1 MASADVDVGYIA
13 GHLGLDQ
20 LAITSLA
27 TEPSADQVSLL
38 LRAVAA
44 KAHEYDELYAAKLQA
59 DIELEAAVRSSES
72 RLQTYKATADN
83 ALKELQEM
91 RQKLKEEETNHHS
104 LDNQLQTL
112 KAKNSDHV
120 AEVKALTNQIET
132 LQASNRT
139 NLTIIES
146 HNRRDES
153 VADELSKQHQ
163 RNVELGRQ
171 LATLQQSEQTAK
183 GQLSSA
189 KYREESLKQQLDM
202 AQRNAEWLENELKTK
217 TDEGLKHRKEKGARI
232 AELQQECED
241 ARAQA
246 DNLRRSEQQLRER
259 LDAMQSRADE
269 ALVKLQK
276 QEAAFASMV
285 ESYKSEIEDQ
295 QRLVDMS
302 SQLSQKHQSRVRELE
317 SEKERLKDNYEN
329 ELRRVRLELEQE
341 RNTTSEM
348 EEKIGKLEAELDELQ
363 LRVSQARQAGPPT
376 QESLAQ
382 QSSAPQT
389 PRANGSAVVNH
400 AMSPFATPGSIRNK
414 GVLSATQAID
424 QLYQVKGQL
433 VSEKRRNQQLSE
445 ELDNVIAALEAKA
458 PEVQELQAEND
469 TLRNEISRMS
479 ELSQQSFEER
489 DAARKAARKAEAA
502 LATTQ
507 TETKIL
513 KVQLRDL
520 GTQIQMLV
528 FNVYALEKGMDQ
540 LSDEEKYR
548 LSQLEK
554 GEISEEALSD
564 MSDTHQFITQKLVV
578 FKDVKSLRE
587 KNQELLRITRE
598 LAEQLESEETLAAK
612 HQAMMD
618 HEKVVQLERELQHM
632 AEESK
637 SAKNTMESYKME
649 RDMFR
654 RILQQRGT
662 GAGGADD
669 SLRRSSI
676 DGSSQRPP
684 LASIEGDQA
693 EALNEALRKLQS
705 EYDHFRDAQEDV
717 RKDLRNQI
725 ETLSH
730 DRNALQT
737 ERIKLQ
743 GEVRV
748 ESERRDML
756 QSNYVALQSEN
767 TELRK
772 QSQTLLSTTAK
783 QDLRTQQVAE
793 ELVDTKGLLDS
804 MRNETANLKAE
815 KKLWK
820 EIQDRMSKDN
830 EGLIEEKNRLNNL
843 LATHQNLENERSL
856 ADGEARRKAQDKIDA
871 LERELSETQRKLSN
885 EVGENKE
892 LQMRKEFETKQLQSR
907 IDELL
912 ASLSQLREEHV
923 GIKTTKEHLQ
933 ARVDELTVELR
944 NAEQRME
951 RLQPR
956 PTPRSSLAV
965 DHSQR
970 EHELE
975 AQVGE
980 LTSDISDVKRDLD
993 LATTQLANAKEQAE
1007 QYRQLSQGSEEALE
1021 DLRASQDQYRQ
1032 EMELLIS
1039 EKDGRIRELEQRID
1053 DVCAELSRSNSE
1065 LSALRDSQAEVT
1077 RRHEDEKNII
1087 QDELNRLREESAKHA
1102 EATRFHQQDL
1112 RAQADIATKAQE
1124 DYEQELVKH
1133 AEAARLVQQLRGEYN
1148 ELKSQTASLRAE
1160 ADSARMTLAQSESSW
1175 DEQRQRLEQ
1184 EMADLLTRREDVNK
1198 QNKLLH
1204 EQLEGLTA
1212 QVSAMQ
1218 QSHGDA
1224 DNDEAMSPVPV
1235 GNALE
1240 GLRELNGYLRR
1251 EKEILEVQ
1259 YDLKTQ
1265 ESKRLH
1271 QQLQYVQGQLD
1282 ETRLKLDQERVQ
1294 TSQAGRGSLAHKDL
1308 MEKLNELNLYRES
1321 SAALRSEN
1329 VQLKDQVT
1337 EKGKL
1342 VEELEAKI
1350 QPLEAEIGNLSTT
1363 KSYLEEEI
1371 KQVQDDRDRWQ
1382 KRTESIL
1389 TKYGRVDPE
1398 EMETLKKTIEELT
1411 QERDALKDGEQPLQA
1426 KVTEMEQLLETERE
1440 SWANSRSRMTDQFKE
1455 RSKRLTG
1462 EKNELVQRN
1471 IDLSEKV
1478 TALTE
1483 ELEQAQKLTEAA
1495 VGEKTEMEQQAEGL
1509 RQETEELRQRAQPSE
1524 SSAQQVQ
1531 SAQVTQQL
1539 EERLAN
1545 IQKELESV
1553 TAQKLGAEQQVER
1566 LRTEMQAAIV
1576 ERDEAKQ
1583 QLQRAEASQ
1592 QQSSS
1597 SSSAEQVQQMPEPSS
1612 SSSPP
1617 SGTQVAPEGAP
1628 LSISAEEKAALEAKV
1643 AEAEAKAAEFEEKA
1657 NEVETRLQQTIKER
1671 CDKMRDSLN
1680 VKLKESRAKMDEQ
1693 FKQKD
1698 EEFKLRLE
1706 QEKLVWQ
1713 AEKAASNPGPSDKEH
1728 NTRAKDATNA
1738 PSTPATGSTVAD
1750 LSQLDDA
1757 EIRQFLSTNATVKSI
1772 IGANIKKRLEVE
1784 NERTKADIEAKI
1796 AAAREQAQLMESKKS
1811 VLRLNIA
1818 NNKVATATTK
1828 IGIVEKA
1835 ASETPQ
1841 RPVVEV
1847 WEEIKKVK
1855 GAPGAGTGAGSAPDV
1870 PETPVKSASTGTRG
1884 TAASSPAPATP
1895 VAQATPATTTNIATT
1910 TTTTA
1915 AAAPPPAAETKEASA
1930 APQLAQATPSQLPA
1944 KPDPPTNF
1952 APHNDQHIQAQQ
1964 GAPRSGIPML
1974 RGNAGRGRGQAARG
1988 AHDAAGNQF
1997 GRGRGRGFNPNA
2009 SDFQPGMKRP
2019 RGDGDG
2025 GRGTKRARGS

>member
-1 MASADVDVGYIA
+1 MASADVDVGYVA

-20 LAITSLA
+20 LAITTLT
-27 TEPSADQVSLL
+27 TEPTVDLVSSL

-91 RQKLKEEETNHHS
+91 RQKLKEQETNHQS
-104 LDNQLQTL
+104 LDNELQTL

-139 NLTIIES
+139 NLSIIES

-163 RNVELGRQ
+163 RNVDLGRQ

-183 GQLSSA
+183 GQLGSA

-217 TDEGLKHRKEKGARI
+217 TDQGLKHRKEKGARI

-241 ARAQA
+241 ARGQA

-259 LDAMQSRADE
+259 LEAMQTRADE

-341 RNTTSEM
+341 RNTTLEM
-348 EEKIGKLEAELDELQ
+348 EEKIRKLEAELDELQ
-363 LRVSQARQAGPPT
+363 LRVSQGRQTG
-376 QESLAQ
+376 AQ
-382 QSSAPQT
+382 LQDASVQPGSAPQT
-389 PRANGSAVVNH
+389 PRANGSAVANR
-400 AMSPFATPGSIRNK
+400 ALSPFATPGSIRNK
-414 GVLSATQAID
+414 GALSATQAID
-424 QLYQVKGQL
+424 QLYQAKGQL

-489 DAARKAARKAEAA
+489 DAARKAARKAEGA
-502 LATTQ
+502 LASTQ
-507 TETKIL
+507 TEAKIL

-528 FNVYALEKGMDQ
+528 FNIYALEKGMDQ
-540 LSDEEKYR
+540 LSEEEKYR

-578 FKDVKSLRE
+578 FKDIKSLRE
-587 KNQELLRITRE
+587 KNEELLRITRE

-654 RILQQRGT
+654 RILQQRGS
-662 GAGGADD
+662 GGGDD

-676 DGSSQRPP
+676 DDSQRPP

-693 EALNEALRKLQS
+693 EVLNEALRKLQS

-756 QSNYVALQSEN
+756 QSNYVALQAEN
-767 TELRK
+767 SELRK

-843 LATHQNLENERSL
+843 LATHQSLENERSL
-856 ADGEARRKAQDKIDA
+856 ADGEARRKAQDKIDV

-944 NAEQRME
+944 NAEERVG

-956 PTPRSSLAV
+956 PTPRSNLAV
-965 DHSQR
+965 DTSQR
-970 EHELE
+970 EQELE

-1039 EKDGRIRELEQRID
+1039 EKDGRIKELEQRID

-1087 QDELNRLREESAKHA
+1087 QEELNRLREESAKHA
-1102 EATRFHQQDL
+1102 EATRYHQQDL
-1112 RAQADIATKAQE
+1112 RAQADIATKAQQ

-1160 ADSARMTLAQSESSW
+1160 AESARMTLAQSESSW
-1175 DEQRQRLEQ
+1175 DEQRQKLDQ
-1184 EMADLLTRREDVNK
+1184 EMADLLARREDVNK

-1212 QVSAMQ
+1212 QVSAMG
-1218 QSHGDA
+1218 QSHAEGDG
-1224 DNDEAMSPVPV
+1224 DEGMSPVPV
-1235 GNALE
+1235 GDALG
-1240 GLRELNGYLRR
+1240 GLRELNSYLRR

-1282 ETRLKLDQERVQ
+1282 ETRLKLDQERAQ
-1294 TSQAGRGSLAHKDL
+1294 ASQAGRGSLAHKDL

-1329 VQLKDQVT
+1329 GQLKDQVA

-1350 QPLEAEIGNLSTT
+1350 QPLEAEIDNLNTT
-1363 KSYLEEEI
+1363 KSYLEAEI
-1371 KQVQDDRDRWQ
+1371 KQIQDDRDRWQ

-1411 QERDALKDGEQPLQA
+1411 QERDALKEGEQPLQT
-1426 KVTEMEQLLETERE
+1426 KVTELEQLLESERE

-1462 EKNELVQRN
+1462 EKNELMQRN
-1471 IDLSEKV
+1471 IDLNEKV

-1483 ELEQAQKLTEAA
+1483 ELEQARKLTEAA
-1495 VGEKTEMEQQAEGL
+1495 VGERTEMEQQAEGL
-1509 RQETEELRQRAQPSE
+1509 RQETEELRQQAQPSAP
-1524 SSAQQVQ
+1524 AQHVQ
-1531 SAQVTQQL
+1531 SAEVTQQL

-1553 TAQKLGAEQQVER
+1553 TAQKLGAEQVVER
-1566 LRTEMQAAIV
+1566 LRTEMQAAMA

-1592 QQSSS
+1592 EQSAKATEQIDQRPGSS
-1597 SSSAEQVQQMPEPSS
+1597 GGQVP
-1612 SSSPP
+1612 
-1617 SGTQVAPEGAP
+1617 AGAP
-1628 LSISAEEKAALEAKV
+1628 LISAEEKAALEAKV
-1643 AEAEAKAAEFEEKA
+1643 AEAEAKAVEFEEKA

-1713 AEKAASNPGPSDKEH
+1713 AENAASKSGPSEKE
-1728 NTRAKDATNA
+1728 
-1738 PSTPATGSTVAD
+1738 PSTPAKDTHAASTPAPGSTLTE

-1757 EIRQFLSTNATVKSI
+1757 EIRQFLSTNSTVKSI

-1784 NERTKADIEAKI
+1784 NERTKADVEAKI

-1828 IGIVEKA
+1828 LGIVEKA

-1847 WEEIKKVK
+1847 WEELKKVK
-1855 GAPGAGTGAGSAPDV
+1855 GPPGAGTGAGAAPEA
-1870 PETPVKSASTGTRG
+1870 PETPVKAASTGTRG
-1884 TAASSPAPATP
+1884 TAASSPAPAT
-1895 VAQATPATTTNIATT
+1895 QATATSTA
-1910 TTTTA
+1910 TTTA
-1915 AAAPPPAAETKEASA
+1915 AAAAAAETATETPA
-1930 APQLAQATPSQLPA
+1930 APPQSAQATPSQLPP

-1952 APHNDQHIQAQQ
+1952 APLNEQQHIQAQ
-1964 GAPRSGIPML
+1964 GAPRSSIPML
-1974 RGNAGRGRGQAARG
+1974 RGNAGRGRGAAARG
-1988 AHDAAGNQF
+1988 AHDGAGGNQF